1 MGEQEFNSILQGVM
15 GMDSCTCGQLR
26 KAARTVTL
34 LYDNAF
40 KSSGLLSTQLGVLH
54 AICKS
59 ESIKISDL
67 ANRLI
72 WTEQRLPGI
81 SQFLRDRDLSKY
93 LLAKIT
99 EQGL

>member
-67 ANRLI
+67 AN
-72 WTEQRLPGI
+72 E
-81 SQFLRDRDLSKY
+81 S
-93 LLAKIT
+93 
-99 EQGL
+99 